1 MFSLLGAFGMCR
13 YHDTAVVDPRAKCLA
28 LIGAAPAG
36 AAVFAKEEAWIA
48 ESAGFSQRD

>member
-1 MFSLLGAFGMCR
+1 MFSLLGAFGMCGYR
-13 YHDTAVVDPRAKCLA
+13 DTAVVDPRAKCLA

-48 ESAGFSQRD
+48 ESAGFSRRD